1 MVFII
6 LLGAAMLTAAFRS
19 FGGEELVK
27 EFLGGLPGGFWAQ
40 FIVVMAVIFVLGFF
54 LDFIEIAVVVV
65 PIIAPILL
73 ADPSANITAVWLG
86 VMIGVNMQTSFL
98 TPPFGF
104 ALFYLRGVA
113 PPEVKTTD
121 MYKGVTAF
129 IGLQLVGL
137 TIVGFFPSL
146 VNFLPNK
153 SFLTADT
160 APPPQNPRLQACIE
174 EHLFSF
180 YDQNGNQIQAAIDNA
195 HQLNLSALPD
205 AHANAL
211 RTGLDKAGSVFA
223 LVESVRTAAAKVESF
238 TPGYEPL
245 HREVRR
251 LESDARDVDEEVDE
265 IRTGIFQLKRDGD
278 TQGIRD
284 AEQKIEDL
292 LAHQAELLTRIP
304 AEWKDL
310 RKQFVGLTSTERKA
324 RQTYRR
330 TVDDAYGPVRD
341 IRAILADTSALE
353 AIGDKYAGLQ
363 DLVRTA
369 SPEDASAAIRAF
381 ITDNLSGLA
390 QVNDIRSPL
399 SKARR
404 ALSPRRLNRDTANA
418 EIAKSIVAYTSEL
431 EWRKRA
437 ETALFADLTVYDQ
450 AIQTSIG
457 LRLQDRLPKEIT
469 SDIASCLAIHRDI
482 SLNF

>member
-1 MVFII
+1 
-6 LLGAAMLTAAFRS
+6 
-19 FGGEELVK
+19 
-27 EFLGGLPGGFWAQ
+27 
-40 FIVVMAVIFVLGFF
+40 
-54 LDFIEIAVVVV
+54 
-65 PIIAPILL
+65 
-73 ADPSANITAVWLG
+73 
-86 VMIGVNMQTSFL
+86 
-98 TPPFGF
+98 
-104 ALFYLRGVA
+104 
-113 PPEVKTTD
+113 
-121 MYKGVTAF
+121 MYKGVTVF

-137 TIVGFFPSL
+137 AIVGFFPSL

-180 YDQNGNQIQAAIDNA
+180 YDQNSNQIQAAIDNA
-195 HQLNLSALPD
+195 HQLNLSVLPD
-205 AHANAL
+205 AHANAI
-211 RTGLDKAGSVFA
+211 RGGLVKAGSVFA
-223 LVESVRTAAAKVESF
+223 MVEGVRTAAAEVVAF
-238 TPGYEPL
+238 TPSYEPL
-245 HREVRR
+245 HREVRK
-251 LESDARDVDEEVDE
+251 LEADARDVTEEIEEV
-265 IRTGIFQLKRDGD
+265 RNSIFQLKRDGD

-284 AEQKIEDL
+284 AEHEIEEL

-310 RKQFVGLTSTERKA
+310 RKQFVDLTGTERKA

-341 IRAILADTSALE
+341 VRAILADTTALE
-353 AIGDKYAGLQ
+353 AIGGNFSALQ
-363 DLVRTA
+363 ETVRTA

-381 ITDNLSGLA
+381 ITDNLTGLA

-418 EIAKSIVAYTSEL
+418 EIEKSIAAYNADIA
-431 EWRKRA
+431 WRKRA
-437 ETALFADLTVYDQ
+437 EAALFTGLTSYDE
-450 AIQTSIG
+450 AIRTSIG
-457 LRLQDRLPKEIT
+457 LRLQDRLPNKIT
-469 SDIASCLAIHRDI
+469 GDIASCLAVHRDI